1 LDAAGFL
8 HEPIIPQA
16 LQSLVTK
23 LRWGQSSTPIHSRIQ
38 KRKTNRL
45 QIVKSDLQHT
55 AGPYSRANN
64 ALMRCNK
71 GNEYDAAN

>member
-1 LDAAGFL
+1 MMARNTNVPLKG
-8 HEPIIPQA
+8 
-16 LQSLVTK
+16 
-23 LRWGQSSTPIHSRIQ
+23 RIQ